1 VSVSIA
7 RDVLSGDGLDPV
19 MGHAKFGLNQHP
31 DVPSA
36 SRRFSSLPPPPTPAA
51 PTPVVSRTAPT
62 AMAPLDRGDVISRK
76 IVDHSAVA

>member
-1 VSVSIA
+1 MSVSIA

-36 SRRFSSLPPPPTPAA
+36 SRRFDSLPPPPA
-51 PTPVVSRTAPT
+51 PTPYPGLPQRQW
-62 AMAPLDRGDVISRK
+62 LDWTGGDVISRE